1 MFTQLKWGLY
11 VTEPPKVRAPTGGET
26 KEQTA
31 AVPVVAYTP
40 YESPLI
46 DALMD
51 GESIHQ
57 LMVDSRGDYAIFM
70 LDPNGIVASWNK
82 GAEQIKGYS
91 RDEIVGRHFSVFYPA
106 EDRARGKP
114 ERELLIAARDG
125 RMEEEGKRVRNDGS
139 EYWANVVISAVRDR
153 ADALVGFVKVTR
165 DLTERRK
172 EQARALADAQALQAV
187 NAELESFTYSVSHD
201 LRAPIRQIEGFA
213 KILEEHLGETLD
225 PQVEHYLHRIQ
236 EGSQQMG
243 RLVDDLLHLAQL
255 GRQHAKPRITPLD
268 GLVDEVL
275 TSLRAEI
282 LERGITCRVGALPS
296 LECDPGLM
304 KIVFTNLL
312 SNAVKYTRR
321 SEHPLIEVGQ
331 IVTDGIPVIY
341 VRDNGV
347 GFDMKYVDKL
357 FGVFQRL
364 HRTEDF
370 EGAGVGLAIVSRI
383 IRKHRGTIWAEAR
396 PDKGATFFFT
406 IGTEPPRA
414 VPASG

>member
-1 MFTQLKWGLY
+1 VK
-11 VTEPPKVRAPTGGET
+11 EPPKTRAPSRG
-26 KEQTA
+26 KVKDQTV
-31 AVPVVAYTP
+31 AVPVLP
-40 YESPLI
+40 YAPYDSPLI

-70 LDPNGIVASWNK
+70 LDPNGVVASWNK

-91 RDEIVGRHFSVFYPA
+91 RDEIVGKHFSVFYSA
-106 EDRARGKP
+106 EDRASGKP
-114 ERELLIAARDG
+114 ERELVIAARDG
-125 RMEEEGKRVRNDGS
+125 RFEEEGQRVRSDGS
-139 EYWANVVISAVRDR
+139 KFWANVVISAVRDR
-153 ADALVGFVKVTR
+153 ADTLVGFVKVAR
-165 DLTERRK
+165 DLTELRK
-172 EQARALADAQALQAV
+172 QQERALADAQALKAV

-213 KILEEHLGETLD
+213 KILEEHLGAELD

-236 EGSQQMG
+236 EGSKQMG

-255 GRQHAKPRITPLD
+255 GRQHAKPRVTALD
-268 GLVDEVL
+268 ALVDEVL
-275 TSLRAEI
+275 TDLRAEI
-282 LERGITCRVGALPS
+282 LERAIEVRVGALPA
-296 LECDPGLM
+296 LECDPGLL
-304 KIVFTNLL
+304 KVVFTNLL

-321 SEHPLIEVGQ
+321 CEHPLIEIGQ

-341 VRDNGV
+341 VRDNGI

-383 IRKHRGTIWAEAR
+383 IRKHKGTIWAEAR

-406 IGTEPPRA
+406 LGTEGQDA
-414 VPASG
+414 ATKSG

>member
-1 MFTQLKWGLY
+1 VK
-11 VTEPPKVRAPTGGET
+11 EPPKIRAPSRSNT
-26 KEQTA
+26 KEQA
-31 AVPVVAYTP
+31 VKVPVLAFGP
-40 YESPLI
+40 YDSPLI

-91 RDEIVGRHFSVFYPA
+91 RDEIVGKHFSVFYPA
-106 EDRARGKP
+106 ADRQR
-114 ERELLIAARDG
+114 ERPQQELFIAAREG
-125 RMEEEGKRVRNDGS
+125 RFEEEGTRIRSDGT
-139 EYWANVVISAVRDR
+139 EFWANIVISAVRDR
-153 ADALVGFVKVTR
+153 ADALIGFVKVTR
-165 DLTERRK
+165 DLTSQRK
-172 EQARALADAQALQAV
+172 AQARALADAQALKAV

-213 KILEEHLGETLD
+213 KILEEHLGADME

-255 GRQHAKPRITPLD
+255 GRQHAKPRVTPL
-268 GLVDEVL
+268 GTLVGEVL
-275 TSLRAEI
+275 TDLRAEI
-282 LERGITCRVGALPS
+282 LERAIECRIGALPA

-304 KIVFTNLL
+304 KVVFTNLV
-312 SNAVKYTRR
+312 SNAVKYTKRCQ
-321 SEHPLIEVGQ
+321 HPVIEIGQ

-347 GFDMKYVDKL
+347 GFDMKYADKL

-364 HRTEDF
+364 HRSEDF
-370 EGAGVGLAIVSRI
+370 EGTGVGLAIVNRI
-383 IRKHRGTIWAEAR
+383 IHKHNGTIWAEAR

-406 IGTEPPRA
+406 LGTQSRD
-414 VPASG
+414 PATGSG

>member
-1 MFTQLKWGLY
+1 VK
-11 VTEPPKVRAPTGGET
+11 EPPKVRAPSGG
-26 KEQTA
+26 KAKGQTV
-31 AVPVVAYTP
+31 AVPIMGYTP
-40 YESPLI
+40 YDSPLI

-51 GESIHQ
+51 GDSIHK

-82 GAEQIKGYS
+82 GAQQIKGYT
-91 RDEIVGRHFSVFYPA
+91 RDAIIGKHFSVFYPP

-114 ERELLIAARDG
+114 ERELVIAAREG
-125 RMEEEGKRVRNDGS
+125 RLEEEGKRIRSDGS
-139 EYWANVVISAVRDR
+139 EFWANVVISAVRDR

-172 EQARALADAQALQAV
+172 EQERALADAQALKAV

-213 KILEEHLGETLD
+213 KILEEHLGDSLD

-255 GRQHAKPRITPLD
+255 GRQHAKPQITRLD
-268 GLVDEVL
+268 ALVDEVL

-282 LERGITCRVGALPS
+282 LERAITCRVGALPA

-304 KIVFTNLL
+304 KVVFTNLL

-321 SEHPLIEVGQ
+321 AERPVIEIGQ

-347 GFDMKYVDKL
+347 GFDMKYADKL

-364 HRTEDF
+364 HRAEDF
-370 EGAGVGLAIVSRI
+370 EGTGVGLAIVTRI
-383 IRKHRGTIWAEAR
+383 IRKHRGTIWAESR
-396 PDKGATFFFT
+396 PDEGATFFFT
-406 IGTEPPRA
+406 LGTNAQDEA
-414 VPASG
+414 TNTE